1 MHWKAFDPQKQ
12 IAICAIPL
20 MLVLTA
26 CSVGMATSGQEDPEL
41 SAVRSGAKIHE
52 VERELG
58 RPISTKTLENGDTE
72 NLYRYELG
80 NEPSAGRAVMHGT
93 MDVLTLGL
101 WELVGTPVEGSM
113 GTEYEMTV
121 TYGPDGEV
129 KQFSAREIDPD
140 AEIPLATSQ
149 ESRPESTEGGNSVS
163 TPKGTPSATTSS
175 PLKSREEVELY
186 LQTREEEIAKQIFA
200 YLDKN
205 DMIRTAG
212 SHPSKAAGTA
222 RLEETSIVRLS
233 GEDVVINARY
243 RIPQSF
249 QNAYNEQEF
258 LLRWVSNDLILL
270 GRPEGQISAQGSK
283 SIHDLDGTW
292 KAQSGNLTASIE
304 WWKYYVVPSNRQFS
318 NHLRDYT
325 ERHKLMLTD
334 NIVANKAVIQSVE
347 FVYTSEDIAIVKIAY
362 AYGNIRYTQNTAYD
376 TILFEL
382 RKLEFNQGAQIISH
396 GERASEQLHTLQAA
410 K

>member
-1 MHWKAFDPQKQ
+1 MRWKAHDPQKQ
-12 IAICAIPL
+12 LSICAIPL

-41 SAVRSGAKIHE
+41 SAVQSGAKIHE

-129 KQFSAREIDPD
+129 KKFSAREIDPD
-140 AEIPLATSQ
+140 AEIPLAVSQ
-149 ESRPESTEGGNSVS
+149 ESRPESTESYI
-163 TPKGTPSATTSS
+163 GT
-175 PLKSREEVELY
+175 
-186 LQTREEEIAKQIFA
+186 
-200 YLDKN
+200 
-205 DMIRTAG
+205 
-212 SHPSKAAGTA
+212 
-222 RLEETSIVRLS
+222 
-233 GEDVVINARY
+233 
-243 RIPQSF
+243 
-249 QNAYNEQEF
+249 EQ
-258 LLRWVSNDLILL
+258 
-270 GRPEGQISAQGSK
+270 SAQ
-283 SIHDLDGTW
+283 
-292 KAQSGNLTASIE
+292 
-304 WWKYYVVPSNRQFS
+304 WWKSYVVPSNRQFS
-318 NHLRDYT
+318 NHLKEYT

-347 FVYTSEDIAIVKIAY
+347 FVYTSEDIAIAKIAY
-362 AYGNIRYTQNTAYD
+362 AYGNIRWTQNTAYD

-382 RKLEFNQGAQIISH
+382 RKLEFNHAAQIISH
-396 GERASEQLHTLQAA
+396 GERASERLHTLQAA